1 MDVTDKGGFSV
12 RILIVDDHPVFLS
25 GLRALLDAL
34 PNAEVVGEATRGAA
48 AIAEASRLR
57 PDVVLMDIDMP
68 GLSGIEATRGILR
81 ACPDTA
87 VVILTM
93 FEEGDAVLAA
103 MRAGA
108 RGYLVKGA
116 SLEDISRAI
125 DAVASGSMV
134 FGPVVANMV
143 ADRLIRPPTANVPFP
158 QLTNRERAVLELV
171 ANGASNTQIARELG
185 LSIKTVRN
193 YMSRVFAKLQVT
205 HRTEAA
211 VLARREGIG
220 S

>member
-1 MDVTDKGGFSV
+1 
-12 RILIVDDHPVFLS
+12 
-25 GLRALLDAL
+25 
-34 PNAEVVGEATRGAA
+34 
-48 AIAEASRLR
+48 
-57 PDVVLMDIDMP
+57 
-68 GLSGIEATRGILR
+68 
-81 ACPDTA
+81 
-87 VVILTM
+87 
-93 FEEGDAVLAA
+93 
-103 MRAGA
+103 
-108 RGYLVKGA
+108 
-116 SLEDISRAI
+116 
-125 DAVASGSMV
+125 MV
-134 FGPVVANMV
+134 FGPVVANLV